1 MKKITIFLFAI
12 VLFAVACQDDDK
24 DITVTV
30 PQDLCDSL
38 DILYTQNVAPILEN
52 SGCSGT
58 YCHGSGAGG
67 VNLSDW
73 VNTKAAAESPKFLK
87 AIKHELGASAMPK
100 GRFQLNDQQIE
111 TIECWIKSGS
121 RE

>member
-1 MKKITIFLFAI
+1 MKKITIFLFGI

-24 DITVTV
+24 AIVITV
-30 PQDLCDSL
+30 PQELCDSL
-38 DILYTQNVAPILEN
+38 NILYTQDVAPILEET
-52 SGCSGT
+52 GCSGP

-73 VNTKAAAESPKFLK
+73 ANTKAAAESSQFLK
-87 AIKHELGASAMPK
+87 AIKHELGASPMPK
-100 GRFQLNDQQIE
+100 GRDKLNNQQIE